1 MEMRGLIEKALFLKP
16 SETKKFFT
24 RINDDKDF
32 LFYLFLSPK
41 GVWELLCYKT
51 TGERIWRAANLKKED
66 ILELIGE
73 IF

>member
-1 MEMRGLIEKALFLKP
+1 MEMRGWVEKALFLKP
-16 SETKKFFT
+16 SQTKKFFT
-24 RINDDKDF
+24 RINDDNDF

-66 ILELIGE
+66 ILEFIGE